1 MTWPKAAGKV
11 QAVLVGVGGLLAL
24 AGPLGCASGGGRSG
38 HAGERPVAEAVR
50 DPVLEGIP
58 KPAGFVLD
66 EPQSLAITAGRMRL
80 AKCQYTGALHP
91 TEVRRFYEHYMPSAG
106 FTLKR
111 WSLDHGEFNLRFE
124 SQSEVCIV
132 RARPRGWNKT
142 ELVVEL
148 EPRPRGTP
156 VSNERP
162 PARRPR

>member
-1 MTWPKAAGKV
+1 MAAACWV
-11 QAVLVGVGGLLAL
+11 SLVAL
-24 AGPLGCASGGGRSG
+24 PGCDSAGRRAGPGE
-38 HAGERPVAEAVR
+38 ERPVASAVR

-80 AKCQYTGALHP
+80 AKCQYVGPLHP

-106 FTLKR
+106 FTLRR

-124 SQSEVCIV
+124 SQNEVCVV
-132 RARPRGWNKT
+132 RARPRGSNKT
-142 ELVVEL
+142 EVVLEL

-156 VSNERP
+156 VSDVP
-162 PARRPR
+162 APARRPR